1 MHRRRRPTRRA
12 LSSCRR
18 VRAARARRHG
28 RSRSP
33 PGRRCRASAAL
44 PTSPVLRSGH
54 LKFSERMPV
63 SRSPHYASVDV
74 STCVMPRHQSR
85 QRRCTPSSTRPPND
99 QRKDP
104 LVRRCRPRHRA
115 SPTPP
120 PRRYSPAM
128 PTAHEFYARN
138 GARDPERAGFR
149 VSGRCRRRVVGG
161 RRSCVWVFYR
171 RAKRR
176 QAPWWEIKIPGTRGL
191 FICSVR
197 DLPWADPPL
206 PGTKRPKG
214 RAGDH
219 REAGHFPDLG
229 LL

>member
-1 MHRRRRPTRRA
+1 MEHLETDPVPLGTSHIPSHIPPRRCGGLCFKRPCASRRDTPHER
-12 LSSCRR
+12 
-18 VRAARARRHG
+18 ARARDEH
-28 RSRSP
+28 
-33 PGRRCRASAAL
+33 
-44 PTSPVLRSGH
+44 H
-54 LKFSERMPV
+54 
-63 SRSPHYASVDV
+63 
-74 STCVMPRHQSR
+74 
-85 QRRCTPSSTRPPND
+85 
-99 QRKDP
+99 
-104 LVRRCRPRHRA
+104 
-115 SPTPP
+115 
-120 PRRYSPAM
+120 SPAM
-128 PTAHEFYARN
+128 PTAHAFYARD
-138 GARDPERAGFR
+138 GARDRGRAGFR

-176 QAPWWEIKIPGTRGL
+176 QAPWWEINTPGTRGL
-191 FICSVR
+191 FLCSVR

>member
-1 MHRRRRPTRRA
+1 MFRTIMEQLETDPVPLGTSHIPNHIPPRRCGGLCFKRPCASRRDTPHER
-12 LSSCRR
+12 
-18 VRAARARRHG
+18 ARARDEH
-28 RSRSP
+28 
-33 PGRRCRASAAL
+33 
-44 PTSPVLRSGH
+44 H
-54 LKFSERMPV
+54 
-63 SRSPHYASVDV
+63 
-74 STCVMPRHQSR
+74 
-85 QRRCTPSSTRPPND
+85 
-99 QRKDP
+99 
-104 LVRRCRPRHRA
+104 
-115 SPTPP
+115 
-120 PRRYSPAM
+120 SPAM
-128 PTAHEFYARN
+128 PTAHAFYARN

-176 QAPWWEIKIPGTRGL
+176 QAPLWEIKIPGTRGL